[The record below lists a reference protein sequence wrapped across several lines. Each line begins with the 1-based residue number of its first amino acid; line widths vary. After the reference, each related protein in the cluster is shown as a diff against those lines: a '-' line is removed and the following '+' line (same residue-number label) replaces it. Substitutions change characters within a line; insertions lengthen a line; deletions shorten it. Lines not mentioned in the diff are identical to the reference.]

1 MQVAKLERETGNYVD
16 SLNISGHSHEKRYA
30 DMDCRYHPARSSGP
44 ESSVNYRTL
53 DS

>member
-30 DMDCRYHPARSSGP
+30 DMDCRYHPARSSDNLA
-44 ESSVNYRTL
+44 VNCRTL